1 MANIG
6 KLIKDEIQRLSRKQA
21 RAELDKTRRAATQH
35 RSDIASL
42 KRELTDLQRRLAF
55 LEKRERT
62 RLDQEAPPAEQIE
75 GARFSARGLKTHR
88 AKLGLSAADYG
99 KLVGV
104 TQLTIYNW
112 ESGKNKPRPAQLA
125 KVLAARKLG
134 KREAARR
141 LEVMQ

>member
-21 RAELDKTRRAATQH
+21 RVELNTTRKAATQH

-42 KRELTDLQRRLAF
+42 KRQLSDLQRRLAF
-55 LEKRERT
+55 LEKRERS
-62 RLDQEAPPAEQIE
+62 RLGQEAPAENVE

-88 AKLGLSAADYG
+88 TKLGLSAADYG
-99 KLVGV
+99 KLAGV

-125 KVLAARKLG
+125 KLVAVRKLG

-141 LEVMQ
+141 LQVME